1 VVMGSEG
8 TALRMVNWSVDGIS
22 KAVAEIGKEV
32 KEMRMLNGYGTR
44 KEVKMH
50 WSEFLRKKREED
62 RLASIMVSM
71 DGVVMGLVGGVDGV
85 TFTTKV
91 KKENDGSSWFPKEPV
106 GPLFPPGGA
115 AIATVT
121 PGGKKRG
128 TWATKEEALKAL
140 GYSKGGGKESEWM
153 DEE

>member
-1 VVMGSEG
+1 MVTGSEG
-8 TALRMVNWSVDGIS
+8 TALRKVNWRVDGIF

-44 KEVKMH
+44 QEVKTH
-50 WSEFLRKKREED
+50 WSEFLQKKREED
-62 RLASIMVSM
+62 KLASHMVYVGDVNKS
-71 DGVVMGLVGGVDGV
+71 GVGGVDGV

-91 KKENDGSSWFPKEPV
+91 KEGNDGGSWFPKEPV
-106 GPLFPPGGA
+106 GPLFPPVVA

-128 TWATKEEALKAL
+128 TWATKEDLLKAL
-140 GYSKGGGKESEWM
+140 GMDEMKGEGDEWM